1 MSSKKCCRLSVWS
14 SLFGTEFLVYGD
26 SSYMSRPHCVKL
38 WPYLKGLALTVNVA
52 TFVLQNFDP
61 RWANISNSALSQKY
75 HLHVI
80 NRKETEFLCSV
91 QSLSRSSKGEEG
103 LYQTIMP
110 VLALNNNSLLLWG
123 CISLLMGKPSL
134 TFMRRYWTVL
144 FFTQRT
150 VSKGETER
158 KLVPSKVASGLLCSN
173 ETPEICQ

>member
-1 MSSKKCCRLSVWS
+1 MCQ
-14 SLFGTEFLVYGD
+14 
-26 SSYMSRPHCVKL
+26 PHCVKL
-38 WPYLKGLALTVNVA
+38 WPYLTGLALTVNVA

-80 NRKETEFLCSV
+80 NRKETEFISSV
-91 QSLSRSSKGEEG
+91 QSLSHSSKGEEG
-103 LYQTIMP
+103 LYQTAMP

-134 TFMRRYWTVL
+134 TFMRRYRTVL

-150 VSKGETER
+150 VSEGETER